1 MSGSV
6 ANPRQRRD
14 NNRLN
19 NKTLKH
25 MESKK
30 GINLFFAF
38 IAFILGLTLFKHID
52 FQNFTLKDPVL
63 DILYLI
69 VFVICIYLI
78 IKDYTKR
85 PEK

>member
-1 MSGSV
+1 
-6 ANPRQRRD
+6 
-14 NNRLN
+14 
-19 NKTLKH
+19 

-30 GINLFFAF
+30 GINLFFVF
-38 IAFILGLTLFKHID
+38 IAITLGWTLFKHID
-52 FQNFTLKDPVL
+52 FKNFTLKDPVM

-69 VFVICIYLI
+69 VFVISIFLL